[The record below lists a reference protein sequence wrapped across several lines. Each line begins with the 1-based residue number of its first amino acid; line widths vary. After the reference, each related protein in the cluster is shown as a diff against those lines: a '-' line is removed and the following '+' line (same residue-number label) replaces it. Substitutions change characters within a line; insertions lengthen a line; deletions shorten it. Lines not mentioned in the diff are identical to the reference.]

1 MREGTRGILIDEAE
15 NAMINILSIR
25 LGLAFAPYLLNVA
38 TEFLNKSTVLS
49 RVVRQAGSGLII
61 RTEGEVALRYQS
73 RECFLGE
80 EDVRH
85 YRATLGFRAEVYDVV
100 RMSDEIVISTVGKDL
115 LLSHPQSEVW
125 LDQLTVDAMLRAHRS
140 GEPASGERDQL
151 AIPAWLSISSGS
163 GRLLLSDG
171 RTGRWILLGA
181 DHISELERRLASCH
195 NVNEQATSR
204 KPPTIPLKGLSV
216 HLQSALTLA
225 DTLDQFERSG
235 DVTPVEEV
243 TPSYLL
249 KASKSSEGI
258 ALTDS
263 SVRVVLTAREARK
276 WAGILR
282 DEIDRLR
289 MAQVE
294 RGKIRTTFAQADYGH
309 WVLQWGDEVFVP
321 EENGPN
327 GERSVIGSPE
337 SGGLVE
343 KQIDGYRLLL
353 DRQSSAC
360 VALSDAEWSYLI
372 R

>member
-1 MREGTRGILIDEAE
+1 
-15 NAMINILSIR
+15 MINILSIR
-25 LGLAFAPYLLNVA
+25 LGLAFAPYLLDAV
-38 TEFLNKSTVLS
+38 TEFLNKGTVQS

-85 YRATLGFRAEVYDVV
+85 YRATLAFRADVYDVM
-100 RMSDEIVISTVGKDL
+100 RMSDEIVISTVGKDI
-115 LLSHPQSEVW
+115 LLSYPQSEIW
-125 LDQLTVDAMLRAHRS
+125 LDRLTVDAMLRAHRS
-140 GEPASGERDQL
+140 GESVSGERDQ
-151 AIPAWLSISSGS
+151 PALPDWLSISSGS

-225 DTLDQFERSG
+225 DTLDQFERTG

-243 TPSYLL
+243 TSTYVL
-249 KASKSSEGI
+249 KASKSTQGI
-258 ALTDS
+258 ELTDS

-282 DEIDRLR
+282 DEIDRLKV
-289 MAQVE
+289 AQVE
-294 RGKIRTTFAQADYGH
+294 RGKIRTTFAQADH
-309 WVLQWGDEVFVP
+309 ERWVLQWGDEVFVP
-321 EENGPN
+321 GENGPN
-327 GERSVIGSPE
+327 GERGIIGSLEP
-337 SGGLVE
+337 GGRVE
-343 KQIDGYRLLL
+343 KEVDGFRLLL

-360 VALSDAEWSYLI
+360 VALSDAEWSYFASMA